1 MTIQTR
7 LPCVLMRGGT
17 SKGPFFLRAD
27 LPEDD
32 ATRDAVLL
40 AAMGSPDMLQTD
52 GIGGATP
59 LTSKVA
65 MVSLSER
72 DDADLDY
79 LFAQVAF
86 DKPIVDTSPNCGNM
100 LSGVGPFGIEAGLI
114 NAQDPETTIRI
125 YNVNTQTLIEAVIQT
140 PGGRVQYD
148 GDASIDG
155 VPGTAAPV
163 VLNFLD
169 AAGSKCASMLPT
181 GNAKDIIDGIEVSCV
196 DVAMPMVLVK
206 AEDMGKTG
214 YESKAEL
221 DADKAFYEKLESI
234 RQKASPLMGLGDPT
248 GKVIPKFGIVARP
261 KNGGSITARYFVP
274 YTCHAAFAVTG
285 SCCVAS
291 AAVTPG
297 TVANDVAK
305 IGNGDKQV
313 IAIEHPSGKI
323 DVNIEF
329 EVSGDF
335 PEVKRVG
342 IIRTCRRLFE
352 GHVMIPGTVWPGH
365 RQSKT
370 PHKAAAE

>member
-1 MTIQTR
+1 MQTR
-7 LPCVLMRGGT
+7 IPCVLMRGGT
-17 SKGPFFLRAD
+17 SKGPFFLRSD
-27 LPEDD
+27 LPVDE
-32 ATRDAVLL
+32 ATRDTVLL
-40 AAMGSPDMLQTD
+40 AAMGSPDILQTD

-65 MVSLSER
+65 MVSLSDRE
-72 DDADLDY
+72 DADVDY

-100 LSGVGPFGIEAGLI
+100 LSGVGPFGIEAGLVK
-114 NAQDPETTIRI
+114 ARDPETTIRI

-140 PGGRVQYD
+140 PGGEVVYD

-155 VPGTAAPV
+155 VPGTAAPIT
-163 VLNFLD
+163 LNFLN
-169 AAGSKCASMLPT
+169 AAGSKCSSMLPT
-181 GNAKDIIDGIEVSCV
+181 GNAKDMIDGIEVSCV

-206 AEDMGKTG
+206 AEAMGKTG

-234 RQKASPLMGLGDPT
+234 RQKASPMMGLGDAT
-248 GKVIPKFGIVARP
+248 GKVIPKFGIVTAP

-305 IGNGDKQV
+305 IGNADKQ
-313 IAIEHPSGKI
+313 IITIEHPSGKI

-329 EVSGDF
+329 EVSGAF
-335 PEVKRVG
+335 PDVKRVG

-352 GHVMIPGTVWPGH
+352 GYVMIPNAVWPGH
-365 RQSKT
+365 RQDVPSR
-370 PHKAAAE
+370 KAAAE

>member
-1 MTIQTR
+1 MQTQI
-7 LPCVLMRGGT
+7 PCVLMRGGT
-17 SKGPFFLRAD
+17 SKGPFFLRSD

-40 AAMGSPDMLQTD
+40 AAMGSPDVLQTN
-52 GIGGATP
+52 GIGAATP

-65 MVSLSER
+65 IVSLSER

-79 LFAQVAF
+79 LFAQVSL
-86 DKPIVDTSPNCGNM
+86 DQPVVDVSPNCGNM
-100 LSGVGPFGIEAGLI
+100 LSGVGPFGLEAGLI
-114 NAQDPETTIRI
+114 NAQDPETIIRI

-140 PGGRVQYD
+140 PGGKVIYD
-148 GDASIDG
+148 GDAAIDG

-163 VLNFLD
+163 ILNFLN
-169 AAGSKCASMLPT
+169 AAGSKCSSMLPT
-181 GNAKDIIDGIEVSCV
+181 GNPKDIIDGIEVSCV

-221 DADKAFYEKLESI
+221 DTDKAFYEKLENI
-234 RQKASPLMGLGDPT
+234 RVKASKLMGLGDAT
-248 GKVIPKFGIVARP
+248 GKVIPKFGIVSAP
-261 KNGGSITARYFVP
+261 KNGSITARYFVP
-274 YTCHAAFAVTG
+274 FTCHAAFAVTG

-291 AAVTPG
+291 AAITPG

-305 IGNGDKQV
+305 IGNGTKQL
-313 IAIEHPSGKI
+313 ISIEHPSGRI

-329 EVSGDF
+329 EVKDDF
-335 PEVKRVG
+335 PDVTRVG
-342 IIRTCRRLFE
+342 ILRTCRRLFE
-352 GHVMIPGTVWPGH
+352 GHVLVPGTTWTGQ
-365 RQSKT
+365 RSDAL

>member
-1 MTIQTR
+1 MQTR
-7 LPCVLMRGGT
+7 IPCVLMRGGT
-17 SKGPFFLRAD
+17 SKGPFFLRSD

-40 AAMGSPDMLQTD
+40 AAMGSPDILQTN
-52 GIGGATP
+52 GIGAATP

-79 LFAQVAF
+79 LFAQVSL
-86 DKPIVDTSPNCGNM
+86 DQPVVDTNPNCGNM

-114 NAQDPETTIRI
+114 KAEDPETTIRI
-125 YNVNTQTLIEAVIQT
+125 YNVNTQTLIEAIIQT
-140 PGGRVQYD
+140 PGGQVTYE
-148 GDASIDG
+148 GDAAIDG

-163 VLNFLD
+163 ILNFLN
-169 AAGSKCASMLPT
+169 AAGSKCDSMLPT

-214 YESKAEL
+214 YESKEEL
-221 DADKAFYEKLESI
+221 DSDKAFYEKLESI
-234 RQKASPLMGLGDPT
+234 RQKASPLMGLGDAA
-248 GKVIPKFGIVARP
+248 GKVIPKFGIVTPP
-261 KNGGSITARYFVP
+261 KNGSITARYFVP
-274 YTCHAAFAVTG
+274 FSCHAAFAVTG
-285 SCCVAS
+285 SCCIAS

-305 IGNGDKQV
+305 IGNDKKQTV
-313 IAIEHPSGKI
+313 SIEHPSGKI
-323 DVNIEF
+323 DVNVEF
-329 EVSGDF
+329 EMPGDV
-335 PEVKRVG
+335 PDVKRVG

-352 GHVMIPGTVWPGH
+352 GHVMIPDSVWTGH
-365 RQSKT
+365 HQI
-370 PHKAAAE
+370 AAE